1 MYYNGSIMTSKEL
14 IYVKTVADEKSISQ
28 AARKLFMAQPSL
40 SQSIQRIEETLGT
53 ALFNRTGKGLTL
65 TFAGERYY
73 HMATQILKMYEDFEL
88 EISDINNLR
97 TGRIHMG
104 ITNHLGTLTLARIL
118 PEYRELCPYI
128 ELFVHEENTAALEK
142 MLLRGDLDF
151 VIMHAPK
158 EGFQPQI
165 LYDNLTKDPFVIAI
179 HPHHPLVE
187 KAVPKPGYPYP
198 VLDFKLL
205 AKEPFLMLH
214 KEQRI
219 RQITDSVLQRAG
231 IAQPRIVLT
240 LRNYETALLLAARG
254 LGVTLIPLQYF
265 QIASYEYCPTLL
277 CIDEQ
282 YDASWDMCIATLQ
295 NGFLSKADQLFIR
308 LVKDHFGP
316 HPEVDV

>member
-14 IYVKTVADEKSISQ
+14 MYVKTVADEKSISR

-53 ALFNRTGKGLTL
+53 PLFNRTTRGLTL

-73 HMATQILKMYEDFEL
+73 HMAVQILKMYEDFEL

-97 TGRIHMG
+97 TGRVHMG

-118 PEYRELCPYI
+118 PEYKEICPYI
-128 ELFVHEENTAALEK
+128 ELYIHEENTASLER
-142 MLLRGDLDF
+142 MLLRGELDF

-158 EGFQPQI
+158 ENSQPQI
-165 LYDNLTKDPFVIAI
+165 HYDIMQKDPFVVAI
-179 HPHHPLVE
+179 YPQHRLVKE
-187 KAVPKPGYPYP
+187 AIPKPGYPYP
-198 VLDFKLL
+198 VLDLKLL
-205 AKEPFLMLH
+205 AQEPFLMLH

-219 RQITDSVLQRAG
+219 RQITDSVLLKAG
-231 IAQPRIVLT
+231 ITQPQIALT

-265 QIASYEYCPTLL
+265 QMASYEFCPALL
-277 CIDEQ
+277 SLDQQ
-282 YDASWDMCIATLQ
+282 YDACWDMCIATLQ
-295 NGFLSKADQLFIR
+295 NNFLSKADQLLIR
-308 LVKDHFGP
+308 LVKEKFS
-316 HPEVDV
+316 